1 MAKLIDGKL
10 ISAQIRA
17 EIKDE
22 VVAFEREYGFVP
34 GLAVV
39 IVGENPASQVYVRNK
54 ARACAE
60 VGFYSEVHELPA
72 STTQKELNALV
83 DRLNGDERIHG
94 ILVQ

>member
-17 EIKDE
+17 EIKE
-22 VVAFEREYGFVP
+22 ETTAFEQEHGYVP

-54 ARACAE
+54 ARACE
-60 VGFYSEVHELPA
+60 
-72 STTQKELNALV
+72 
-83 DRLNGDERIHG
+83 
-94 ILVQ
+94 